1 MTVGLFNYPRSA
13 AFGRVLPKNKIYE
26 HAGASAGLKQL
37 FVTQVDQIVW
47 RFKLAPETINL
58 AATSAVTEIQIF
70 EISLRTGSPDEDI
83 LRAIDRAVPFPIIF
97 ELTWSGKRRATAA
110 FKRPSEADAS
120 KWVISEY
127 FSIDWTSEGEARDAL
142 PVALDLG
149 GLYDKLLTAMMP
161 TQVRSDGAIQER
173 VALLEAVRAQARE
186 VERIKVRLYREKQ
199 FNKRVAIN
207 AELRAAKRQLAELQ
221 QNTLTDA
228 DDRLST
234 ASE

>member
-1 MTVGLFNYPRSA
+1 
-13 AFGRVLPKNKIYE
+13 
-26 HAGASAGLKQL
+26 
-37 FVTQVDQIVW
+37 
-47 RFKLAPETINL
+47 
-58 AATSAVTEIQIF
+58 
-70 EISLRTGSPDEDI
+70 
-83 LRAIDRAVPFPIIF
+83 
-97 ELTWSGKRRATAA
+97 
-110 FKRPSEADAS
+110 
-120 KWVISEY
+120 
-127 FSIDWTSEGEARDAL
+127 
-142 PVALDLG
+142 
-149 GLYDKLLTAMMP
+149 MP